1 MSGRLK
7 QVALAFVVVVV
18 AAQLI
23 RPERANPATDPTRT
37 IQARVAASSGLVPIL
52 DRACGDCH
60 SNRTEWPWYSNVA
73 PVSWLM
79 AYGVRE
85 GRAAV
90 NFSEWAAYAPERQRQ
105 LLAASCRD
113 ARTGK
118 MPDRLWT
125 TLHPEAR
132 LSTQDVD
139 TICAASLP

>member
-7 QVALAFVVVVV
+7 QVALAFVVVVLV
-18 AAQLI
+18 AQLI
-23 RPERANPATDPTRT
+23 RPERANPATDPART
-37 IQARVAASSGLVPIL
+37 IAARVAASSGLVPIL

-60 SNRTEWPWYSNVA
+60 SNRTVWPWYSNVA

-90 NFSEWAAYAPERQRQ
+90 NFSEWAGYAPERQRQ

-132 LSTQDVD
+132 LSTQDID

>member
-1 MSGRLK
+1 MHRRLK
-7 QVALAFVVVVV
+7 QVAVAFVVIVV

-23 RPERANPATDPTRT
+23 RPERANPATDPART
-37 IQARVAASSGLVPIL
+37 IGARVAASSGLVPIL

-60 SNRTEWPWYSNVA
+60 SNHTVWPWYSNVA
-73 PVSWLM
+73 PLSWLM

-90 NFSEWAAYAPERQRQ
+90 NFSEWAAYAPERRRQ
-105 LLAASCRD
+105 LLAASCDD

-125 TLHPEAR
+125 TLHPETR
-132 LSTQDVD
+132 LSTQDID
-139 TICAASLP
+139 TICTAAQP